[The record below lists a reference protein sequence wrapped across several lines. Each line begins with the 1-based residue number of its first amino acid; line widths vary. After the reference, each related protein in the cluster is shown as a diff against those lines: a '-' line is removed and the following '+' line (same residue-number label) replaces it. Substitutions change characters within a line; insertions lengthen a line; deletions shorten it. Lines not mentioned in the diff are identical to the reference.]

1 MKNIYKHTRV
11 SNIRINDMNDRDLRL
26 LASSSDEVIYS
37 ITNGMKSIA
46 NLANAAA
53 NSEKYSSDDA
63 MTDLD
68 RLSRLFSVL
77 PLIIEAEYENNVN
90 ARHEL
95 RKRQQIKKEEKI
107 IQSIRSH
114 HENT

>member
-11 SNIRINDMNDRDLRL
+11 SNIRISDMDDSDLQL
-26 LASSSDEVIYS
+26 LVSSSEDVIYS
-37 ITNGMKSIA
+37 ITRGMKSIA
-46 NLANAAA
+46 NLASAAV
-53 NSEKYSSDDA
+53 NSEEYSQDDA

-77 PLIIEAEYENNVN
+77 PLIIEAEHENHVN
-90 ARHEL
+90 AVDEIRE
-95 RKRQQIKKEEKI
+95 RKQIKKEEKI

>member
-1 MKNIYKHTRV
+1 MKNIFYHTR
-11 SNIRINDMNDRDLRL
+11 INNERLEKMSDSELRL

-53 NSEKYSSDDA
+53 NSEEYSSDDA
-63 MTDLD
+63 MTDLN

-95 RKRQQIKKEEKI
+95 RERNNKT
-107 IQSIRSH
+107 IRRES
-114 HENT
+114 